1 MIRKSH
7 TNKSAGLV
15 KERALNAIRVDHD
28 SQKYQVIKEPLQPYM
43 AYILDVASTIIAH
56 KSNDN
61 KVSLTNKSMGLGLR
75 IEKLL
80 DGNDMSKDRYRIT
93 LYSGN
98 KIRFSGIAMNAN
110 GGVGINQW
118 VFTEKNEDTVSRND
132 IDQFIFAASLLSAKG
147 FTEKCTDLQTLI
159 LWALIGRGDVK
170 TFMFDDT
177 SKVVFN
183 DSGSSI
189 DIEMYMQ
196 DMYMQDIL
204 IMTCQ
209 ARPDP
214 DNTYELEHVNI
225 NHAIPAPVIVSLSET
240 IKASVREKYQANAIA
255 QIQAAQEAF
264 YITQTGAHYGEAAQL
279 NDIFKQYT

>member
-80 DGNDMSKDRYRIT
+80 DDNDMSKDRYSIT

-110 GGVGINQW
+110 GGVDINQW

-177 SKVVFN
+177 SKIVFN

-189 DIEMYMQ
+189 GIE
-196 DMYMQDIL
+196 MYMQDIL

-209 ARPDP
+209 AHPNP
-214 DNTYELEHVNI
+214 DNTYELDHVNI
-225 NHAIPAPVIVSLSET
+225 NHEIPAPVIVSLSEK
-240 IKASVREKYQANAIA
+240 IKASVREKYQANVIA

-264 YITQTGAHYGEAAQL
+264 YITQTGAHYGEIAQL